1 LTADAVR
8 MSLNRWLLA
17 TAVLA
22 LGVATDPARAGPA
35 GDPAMRAA
43 SRTPSVDAIAY
54 RRCLWRDGRRY
65 CPPYIGARVHGF
77 RSPSSDYYE
86 HEADKLP
93 FGTRRWRDQM
103 RRENR
108 LGNPGS

>member
-1 LTADAVR
+1 
-8 MSLNRWLLA
+8 MSLNRRLLA
-17 TAVLA
+17 TAILA
-22 LGVATDPARAGPA
+22 LGVATDPAWTVPT
-35 GDPAMRAA
+35 GDLAMRAA
-43 SRTPSVDAIAY
+43 SGTPSMDAIAY